1 MSPKFSSFQF
11 SQPKFYTHFS
21 FPHVC
26 HIYHSPLP
34 TWFNHL
40 KNIYYMRRT
49 KIEAPHYVI
58 SSILKLNFI
67 YFLKNSSSYK
77 KSGHENM

>member
-1 MSPKFSSFQF
+1 
-11 SQPKFYTHFS
+11 
-21 FPHVC
+21 
-26 HIYHSPLP
+26 
-34 TWFNHL
+34 
-40 KNIYYMRRT
+40 MRRT